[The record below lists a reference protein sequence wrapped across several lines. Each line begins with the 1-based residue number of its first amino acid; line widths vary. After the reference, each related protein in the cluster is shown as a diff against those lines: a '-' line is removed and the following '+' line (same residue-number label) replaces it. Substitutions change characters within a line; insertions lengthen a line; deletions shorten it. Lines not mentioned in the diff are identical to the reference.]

1 MSATRWPPSRSGR
14 PSRRREASG
23 SRFAK
28 SLHTKSWVAA
38 DGVKIVGD
46 VEGNPDAPAVVL
58 LHGGGQTRHSWSAA
72 VEPLRDAGYFVVNV
86 DLRGHGDSGWSP
98 DGEYSPALLA
108 GDLKTV
114 MVDIAGPAAWV
125 GASMGGVTAMQAL
138 AEGMNP
144 KALVLVDIVLRP
156 ELEGVD
162 RIRKFMLGNPA
173 GFASVDEA
181 ADAVAAYNPLRR
193 RPGNPAGLLK
203 NLRLNADGRYYWHWD
218 PRVLSRESDAML
230 REFKQIAEGVRA
242 SVQVPT
248 LLVRGAAS
256 DVVSDAGVAALREVM
271 PHVEVFDVAQAGHMV
286 AGDSNDAFNGAVL
299 EFLARQFASG
309 VRKC

>member
-1 MSATRWPPSRSGR
+1 VADRAEERKLAVSAPRIH
-14 PSRRREASG
+14 
-23 SRFAK
+23 
-28 SLHTKSWVAA
+28 LYTKIWVAA

-46 VEGNPDAPAVVL
+46 VAGNPDSPAVVL

-72 VEPLRDAGYFVVNV
+72 VEPLHNAGYFVVNV

-98 DGEYSPALLA
+98 DGQYSATRLA
-108 GDLKTV
+108 GDLKTI

-125 GASMGGVTAMQAL
+125 GASMGGMTAMQAL
-138 AEGMNP
+138 AEGMRP
-144 KALVLVDIVLRP
+144 EALVLVDIVLQP

-162 RIRKFMLGNPA
+162 RIRKFMVGNPS
-173 GFASVDEA
+173 GFASIDEA

-203 NLRLNADGRYYWHWD
+203 NLRLSVDGRYYWHWD
-218 PRVLSRESDAML
+218 PRVMTRESDALL
-230 REFKQIAEGVRA
+230 RDFEQIAEGVRA
-242 SVQVPT
+242 SAQVPT

-256 DVVSDAGVAALREVM
+256 DVVSDAGVAAFREIM

-286 AGDSNDAFNGAVL
+286 AGDSNEVFNGAML
-299 EFLARQFASG
+299 EFLARQFAAG
-309 VRKC
+309 GRR

>member
-1 MSATRWPPSRSGR
+1 M
-14 PSRRREASG
+14 
-23 SRFAK
+23 
-28 SLHTKSWVAA
+28 HTKIWVAA

-46 VEGNPDAPAVVL
+46 VAGNPEAPAVVL

-72 VEPLRDAGYFVVNV
+72 VKPLRDAGYFVVNV

-108 GDLKTV
+108 GDLRTV
-114 MVDIAGPAAWV
+114 TADIAGPAAWV
-125 GASMGGVTAMQAL
+125 GASMGGITAMQAL
-138 AEGMNP
+138 AEGLRP
-144 KALVLVDIVLRP
+144 EALVLVDIVLRP
-156 ELEGVD
+156 EPEGVD
-162 RIRKFMLGNPA
+162 RIRKFMLGNPS

-181 ADAVAAYNPLRR
+181 ADAVAAYNPRRR

-203 NLRLNADGRYYWHWD
+203 NLRLGAGGRYYWHWD
-218 PRVLSRESDAML
+218 PRLMSRETDALSRV
-230 REFKQIAEGVRA
+230 FKQIAEGVRA

-248 LLVRGAAS
+248 LLVRGSAS

-286 AGDSNDAFNGAVL
+286 AGDSNELFNGAML
-299 EFLARQFASG
+299 EFLARQFAPG
-309 VRKC
+309 GRR

>member
-1 MSATRWPPSRSGR
+1 MRVESVARI
-14 PSRRREASG
+14 AN
-23 SRFAK
+23 
-28 SLHTKSWVAA
+28 SLRTKSWVAA

-46 VEGNPDAPAVVL
+46 VAGDPGSPAVVL
-58 LHGGGQTRHSWSAA
+58 LHGGGQTRHSWSGA
-72 VEPLRDAGYFVVNV
+72 VEPLRDAGYYVVNV

-98 DGEYSPALLA
+98 DGKYSPALLA

-114 MVDIAGPAAWV
+114 MADIAGPAAWV
-125 GASMGGVTAMQAL
+125 GASMGGMTAMQGL
-138 AEGMNP
+138 AEGMRP
-144 KALVLVDIVLRP
+144 SALVLVDIVLRP

-162 RIRKFMLGNPA
+162 RIRKFMLGNPS

-181 ADAVAAYNPLRR
+181 ADAVAAYNPRRR

-218 PRVLSRESDAML
+218 PRLMSAEPEAMSRA
-230 REFKQIAEGVRA
+230 FKQIAEGVQA
-242 SVQVPT
+242 SGPVPT

-256 DVVSDAGVAALREVM
+256 DVVSDAGVAAFREVM

-299 EFLARQFASG
+299 EFLARQFAAG
-309 VRKC
+309 EVRNC

>member
-1 MSATRWPPSRSGR
+1 
-14 PSRRREASG
+14 
-23 SRFAK
+23 
-28 SLHTKSWVAA
+28 LYTKIWVAA

-46 VEGNPDAPAVVL
+46 VAGSPDSPAVVL

-72 VEPLRDAGYFVVNV
+72 VEPLRNAGYFVVNV

-98 DGEYSPALLA
+98 DGQYSATLLA
-108 GDLKTV
+108 GDLKII

-125 GASMGGVTAMQAL
+125 GASMGGMTAMQAL
-138 AEGMNP
+138 AEGMRP
-144 KALVLVDIVLRP
+144 AALVLVDIVLRP

-162 RIRKFMLGNPA
+162 RIRRFMVGNPS
-173 GFASVDEA
+173 GFASIDEA

-203 NLRLNADGRYYWHWD
+203 NLRLNADGRYHWHWD
-218 PRVLSRESDAML
+218 PRVMTRESDALL
-230 REFKQIAEGVRA
+230 RDFEQIAEGVRA

-256 DVVSDAGVAALREVM
+256 DVVSDAGVAAFRKIM

-286 AGDSNDAFNGAVL
+286 AGDSNDVFNGAML
-299 EFLARQFASG
+299 EFLARQFAAG
-309 VRKC
+309 GRR